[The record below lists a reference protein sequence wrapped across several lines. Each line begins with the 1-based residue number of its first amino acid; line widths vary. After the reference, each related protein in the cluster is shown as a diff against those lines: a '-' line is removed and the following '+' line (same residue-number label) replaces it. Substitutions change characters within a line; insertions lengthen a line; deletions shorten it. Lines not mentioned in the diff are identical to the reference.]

1 MSLDAFRATLAATR
15 ERVHTH
21 TRPIPLDALD
31 DWRTDPETGAL
42 RHRSGRFFSIEG
54 LRVRLGDRD
63 WQQPIIV
70 QPEVGILGLL
80 AKRTGGVRRFLVQ
93 LKPEPGNRNGVQISP
108 TVQATRSNYTG
119 VHLGSAVP
127 YLSYFR
133 DAARHR
139 VLLDVRQSEHA
150 SCFLGKRNRN
160 MVVET
165 TDDIAVRPGFC
176 WLTRAELDALLG
188 EDDLVNMDTRSVLAC
203 LPDENPVTDRPAHPL
218 PELLRWITD
227 VRSLTEVTVE
237 RRPLHGL
244 AGWRRDRDRISHHE
258 GRLFDVI
265 GVQVEAAGREVA
277 RWSQPML
284 APRGPGLVALLVTR
298 VEGTPH
304 ALVRPAAEPGCADVA
319 ELAPTVQH
327 AIGDPIEPSPLLDE
341 VLGAAPD
348 TVLFDAMLSDEGG
361 RFHHSSNRH
370 LIVET
375 PDARP
380 EPPGFRWLSLG
391 QLTELLRHSF
401 YVNMHTRS
409 LLACLRAVEAGRGG
423 LAGVGAAT
431 GAGAA
436 TATTAGAVSGAATA
450 ARTGAVSGGAAV

>member
-1 MSLDAFRATLAATR
+1 VSLDAFHATLAATR
-15 ERVHTH
+15 KRVHTH
-21 TRPIPLDALD
+21 TRSIPLEELD
-31 DWRTDPETGAL
+31 GWRTDPDTGAL
-42 RHRSGRFFSIEG
+42 RHRSGRFFTIEG
-54 LRVRLGDRD
+54 VRVRLGDHS

-80 AKRTGGVRRFLVQ
+80 ARETDGVRRYLVQ
-93 LKPEPGNRNGVQISP
+93 LKPEPGNRNGVQVSP

-119 VHLGSAVP
+119 VHQGSAVP

-133 DAARHR
+133 DTARHR
-139 VLLDVRQSEHA
+139 VLLDIRQSEHA

-160 MVVET
+160 MVVQT
-165 TDDIAVRPGFC
+165 ADDITVRPGFC
-176 WLTRAELDALLG
+176 WLSRAELDALLR

-203 LPDENPVTDRPAHPL
+203 LPEEGHREERTVHPL

-227 VRSLTEVTVE
+227 VRTLTEVTVD

-244 AGWRRDRDRISHHE
+244 AGWHRDRDRISHHE

-304 ALVRPAAEPGCADVA
+304 ALVRLRAEPGCADVA
-319 ELAPTVQH
+319 ELAPTVQQ
-327 AIGDPIEPSPLLDE
+327 AIGDPPEPSALREE
-341 VLGAAPD
+341 VLTAAPHS
-348 TVLFDAMLSDEGG
+348 VLFDAMLSDEGG

-375 PDARP
+375 PDPRP
-380 EPPGFRWLSLG
+380 EPPGHRWLSLG

-409 LLACLRAVEAGRGG
+409 LLACLRAVEARRSR
-423 LAGVGAAT
+423 LSP
-431 GAGAA
+431 AGAA
-436 TATTAGAVSGAATA
+436 V
-450 ARTGAVSGGAAV
+450 